1 MQTYQIKSE
10 LNVLVNSTN
19 NKLEAVT
26 ETPFCRKKLDF
37 QPLSEKKADSIKSF
51 EVSTT
56 SMKKCQFAKMP
67 SNSKRNARERRRVR
81 TINDYF
87 SQLQKFLPHTKQTNS
102 GSTGLATVKK
112 MSKVETLKAAIE
124 YIEFLQKFAP
134 ANSQQMFQ
142 LSKTGSS
149 PSSLMSSPASSICSN
164 TTQILTE
171 KFKTTLN
178 KNCSSPNNSKVTSCS
193 PSTIQN
199 TSSTCSTPKSN
210 CAEAMYTS
218 SQPQYQNAAYP
229 SNYYNYSE
237 CNYYNNVNYYYNNQG
252 YNGYHENYENNNNSF
267 NCYYQGEAGSAQAN
281 VQMSPVNNKSNMSSC
296 SSSSLSS
303 TTGSN
308 FYAYNNEVK
317 SEYYLNDCE
326 AGLNI

>member
-19 NKLEAVT
+19 NKLEVT
-26 ETPFCRKKLDF
+26 AADTPFCRKKLDF
-37 QPLSEKKADSIKSF
+37 QSVSEKKSDSIQSY
-51 EVSTT
+51 ELAAT
-56 SMKKCQFAKMP
+56 SMKKSQFIKMP

-87 SQLQKFLPHTKQTNS
+87 SQLQKFLPHTKQNTS
-102 GSTGLATVKK
+102 GSGLTTVKK

-124 YIEFLQKFAP
+124 YIEFLLKFSP
-134 ANSQQMFQ
+134 ANSQQLFQ
-142 LSKTGSS
+142 LSKNGSS
-149 PSSLMSSPASSICSN
+149 PSSSIMSSPASSICSN

-178 KNCSSPNNSKVTSCS
+178 KNCSSPSKKVTPSS

-199 TSSTCSTPKSN
+199 TSTCSTPKSN
-210 CAEAMYTS
+210 CTESMYANP
-218 SQPQYQNAAYP
+218 QPQYQNTTYP

-237 CNYYNNVNYYYNNQG
+237 SSYYNNVNYYYNNQG
-252 YNGYHENYENNNNSF
+252 YSGYQENYENNNSSF
-267 NCYYQGEAGSAQAN
+267 NCYYQGPAQVN
-281 VQMSPVNNKSNMSSC
+281 IQMSPVNNKSNMSSC

-308 FYAYNNEVK
+308 FYVYNNEIK
-317 SEYYLNDCE
+317 SEYYLNECE
-326 AGLNI
+326 SGLNI